1 MVSITLYNLLKVLHI
16 LSAIAFAGGI
26 FARQI
31 VRRYAKRTDDVVRF
45 ATLNQAA
52 IDIENWLVKPGSL
65 VILVFGVALAWR
77 GGIPMF
83 GVLQGQNQNWLLSS
97 NVLYV
102 VGMLLVP
109 TVFIP
114 RGKRFRQLLDAA
126 LAQRRMTP
134 ELKAALN
141 DPIVGAAHSYEIGML
156 IVVVAL
162 MTLKP
167 F

>member
-1 MVSITLYNLLKVLHI
+1 M
-16 LSAIAFAGGI
+16 
-26 FARQI
+26 
-31 VRRYAKRTDDVVRF
+31 RF

-65 VILVFGVALAWR
+65 VILVFGVALACR
-77 GGIPMF
+77 GGIPM
-83 GVLQGQNQNWLLSS
+83 
-97 NVLYV
+97 
-102 VGMLLVP
+102 LVP

-134 ELKAALN
+134 ELKAAIN

-156 IVVVAL
+156 IVAPRLFSSANLRV
-162 MTLKP
+162 P
-167 F
+167 CG